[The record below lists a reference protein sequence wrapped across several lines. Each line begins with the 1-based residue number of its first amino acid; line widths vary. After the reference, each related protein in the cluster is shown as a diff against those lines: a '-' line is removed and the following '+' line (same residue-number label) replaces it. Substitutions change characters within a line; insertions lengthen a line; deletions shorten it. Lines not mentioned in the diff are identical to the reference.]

1 MPSHTTLT
9 LIQRSA
15 AGPRTFQITIS
26 DAVKL
31 DSEVHHDRE
40 QAPLYGF
47 LSWDSDVRPIDYDKV
62 FGKENNDG

>member
-1 MPSHTTLT
+1 MTTHTTLT

-31 DSEVHHDRE
+31 DSEVHHERE
-40 QAPLYGF
+40 QVPMYGWMGFDDKPL
-47 LSWDSDVRPIDYDKV
+47 DYECI
-62 FGKENNDG
+62 FGKEAPQP